1 MVLLPR
7 PLDSL
12 SDPPGYHY
20 GKVFMHRIKQFTLVK
35 KSHHLSHF
43 NRLRHRVSNAL
54 LKAYTACLR
63 AVCETNLGDGESLI
77 TAFRQVP
84 LQIQRLLVPESTS
97 SILKWNKDEE
107 TLLGRFE
114 ERLTDPVFKLK
125 YTTLMI
131 DL

>member
-1 MVLLPR
+1 
-7 PLDSL
+7 
-12 SDPPGYHY
+12 
-20 GKVFMHRIKQFTLVK
+20 MHRMRPSKLVIE
-35 KSHHLSHF
+35 SHHLSHF
-43 NRLRHRVSNAL
+43 NSLRHRVSKAL
-54 LKAYTACLR
+54 LKAYTACLG
-63 AVCETNLGDGESLI
+63 AVCETNLGDGESHI

-125 YTTLMI
+125 
-131 DL
+131 

>member
-1 MVLLPR
+1 MPR

-12 SDPPGYHY
+12 SETPGSHY
-20 GKVFMHRIKQFTLVK
+20 GRFFMHRMGPSKLVIE
-35 KSHHLSHF
+35 SHHLSLFHSF
-43 NRLRHRVSNAL
+43 RHRVSKDL

-84 LQIQRLLVPESTS
+84 MQIQRLLVPESTS
-97 SILKWNKDEE
+97 SILEWNKDEE

-114 ERLTDPVFKLK
+114 DTLTDPVFKLN
-125 YTTLMI
+125 
-131 DL
+131 